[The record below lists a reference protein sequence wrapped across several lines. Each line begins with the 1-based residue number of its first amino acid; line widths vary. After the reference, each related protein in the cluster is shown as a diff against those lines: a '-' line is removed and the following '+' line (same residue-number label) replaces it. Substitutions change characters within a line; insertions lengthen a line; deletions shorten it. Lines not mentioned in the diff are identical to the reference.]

1 LHWSTLGEERKAIL
15 RLIVDQMPLQGS
27 YLAGG
32 TALALIIGHRESID
46 FDWFS
51 PSEFDLEGLA
61 RRLSLLKPFTINEAT
76 RGTLHGI
83 MDNVRVSWFYNT
95 YYFTSDQASLPIN
108 QTFLRSDLASNIN
121 FIFGPVAD

>member
-1 LHWSTLGEERKAIL
+1 MLQWFTLGEERKALL
-15 RLIVDQMPLQGS
+15 RLIVEHMPLKDS

-51 PSEFDLEGLA
+51 PSEFEPENLA
-61 RRLSLLKPFTINEAT
+61 RQLSLLKPFEINEAA

-83 MDNVRVSWFYNT
+83 KNVRGTNVRGTGLLTPTFCFLY
-95 YYFTSDQASLPIN
+95 TS
-108 QTFLRSDLASNIN
+108 
-121 FIFGPVAD
+121 PVDAC